1 MKEFNFETL
10 KKLIKLVEKR
20 IRSINESI
28 ASSDEQIEKV
38 DEFDE
43 LIKKINSDSLFFS
56 DSKIIN
62 KVVALLDGI
71 NLGDKEALLAK
82 LIDHLD

>member
-38 DEFDE
+38 DEFDW
-43 LIKKINSDSLFFS
+43 DS
-56 DSKIIN
+56 IIN
-62 KVVALLDGI
+62 FGKGVL
-71 NLGDKEALLAK
+71 
-82 LIDHLD
+82 